1 MQGWVKIHRDLL
13 DNELWG
19 DKPFTKGQA
28 WVDLLLLANH
38 KEKNVLIGNHTE
50 LVERGSFITSELKLM
65 ERWGW
70 GRKKVKLFLNFLES
84 QKMIERN
91 ANNKRTAITIVNYG
105 FYQDCDLEKEQQKN
119 SKGTAKEQRRDS
131 TGTAKGHE
139 QERKKERRK
148 EYIDTDVSIMQ
159 HSISAIINAWNQL
172 EPYGIKMIYR
182 INQGSKRYTSLTKLI
197 NQFGEEKVIDGID
210 KVKVSEFLQGKTDA
224 RFSLN
229 FDWFINPDNFEK
241 ILDGKYTEKFRKS
254 TKNNNNFDRRQYDM
268 DDLESK
274 LLGR

>member
-1 MQGWVKIHRDLL
+1 MKGDYVKINRSLL
-13 DNELWG
+13 EWG
-19 DKPFTKGQA
+19 WYQDKNTCRLFIHMMLK
-28 WVDLLLLANH
+28 ANW
-38 KEKNVLIGNHTE
+38 KDGFFLGIEIK
-50 LVERGSFITSELKLM
+50 RGSFVSSLAKLSEETNLSVREIRTALKH
-65 ERWGW
+65 
-70 GRKKVKLFLNFLES
+70 LES
-84 QKMIERN
+84 TGEVTSTKYNKFTVFTVNNYCSYQSIDRQSDKQVTSNRQASDKQVTTIE
-91 ANNKRTAITIVNYG
+91 
-105 FYQDCDLEKEQQKN
+105 
-119 SKGTAKEQRRDS
+119 
-131 TGTAKGHE
+131 
-139 QERKKERRK
+139 ERKKGRRE

-159 HSISAIINAWNQL
+159 HSISAIIDAWNQL

-197 NQFGEEKVIDGID
+197 NQFGEEKVIDGIA

-241 ILDGKYTEKFRKS
+241 ILDGKYTEKFKKP
-254 TKNNNNFDRRQYDM
+254 TKNNNNFERRQYDM